1 MSSSSSERGC
11 YNVKGKCAKD
21 DADEAEN
28 DDEKVGGTKPPTSP
42 VAVLAFLRDAIVTEL
57 VERS

>member
-1 MSSSSSERGC
+1 MSSSSSGRGC
-11 YNVKGKCAKD
+11 CNVKGKCAED

-28 DDEKVGGTKPPTSP
+28 DDEEVGGTKPPTSP
-42 VAVLAFLRDAIVTEL
+42 VLAFLRDAIVTEL